1 MSEQVPGE
9 ERDAC
14 AHCRGRGGCARNV
27 TATCDVD
34 GVSETDG
41 CLVLPEVLRP
51 APGEGISARLIVP
64 RGGIRTLPKPSPLQ
78 CWLQSKCQTHA
89 ILI

>member
-27 TATCDVD
+27 CATCDVD

-64 RGGIRTLPKPSPLQ
+64 HVGKVLHCAPVGKDREEARRRNSL
-78 CWLQSKCQTHA
+78 
-89 ILI
+89 